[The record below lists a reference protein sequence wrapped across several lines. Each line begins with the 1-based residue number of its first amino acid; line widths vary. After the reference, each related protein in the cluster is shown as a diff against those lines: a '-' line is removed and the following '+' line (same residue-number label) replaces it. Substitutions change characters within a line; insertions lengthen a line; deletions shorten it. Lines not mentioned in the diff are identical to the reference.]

1 MTSEEQRLTAAIEQR
16 IAEMDDAEFNALV
29 ARTRPPQLADVKQ
42 LLHREMQRLNMP
54 TTQDLTADF
63 KEWETR

>member
-16 IAEMDDAEFNALV
+16 IAELTDDEFNALV

-54 TTQDLTADF
+54 ALTDDF
-63 KEWETR
+63 KQWEQ

>member
-1 MTSEEQRLTAAIEQR
+1 MDIEQAR
-16 IAEMDDAEFNALV
+16 LEQHLAELTDDEFNALV

>member
-1 MTSEEQRLTAAIEQR
+1 MDIEQAR
-16 IAEMDDAEFNALV
+16 IEQHLAELTDDEFNALV

-42 LLHREMQRLNMP
+42 LRHREMQRLNMP

>member
-16 IAEMDDAEFNALV
+16 IAELTDAEFNALV

-54 TTQDLTADF
+54 ALTDDF
-63 KEWETR
+63 KQWEQ

>member
-1 MTSEEQRLTAAIEQR
+1 MDIEQAR
-16 IAEMDDAEFNALV
+16 IEQHLAELTDDEFNALV

-63 KEWETR
+63 KELETR

>member
-16 IAEMDDAEFNALV
+16 IAELTDDEFNALV

-54 TTQDLTADF
+54 TTQDLTANF

>member
-1 MTSEEQRLTAAIEQR
+1 MDIEQAR
-16 IAEMDDAEFNALV
+16 IEQHLAELTDDEFNALV